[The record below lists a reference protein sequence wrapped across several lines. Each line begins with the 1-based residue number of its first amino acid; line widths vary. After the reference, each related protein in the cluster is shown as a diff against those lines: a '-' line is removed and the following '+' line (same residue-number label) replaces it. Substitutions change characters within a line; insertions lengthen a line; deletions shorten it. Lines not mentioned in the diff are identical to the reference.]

1 MSFEPYIHFQGNCE
15 EAMLFYAELFGTEP
29 PFFMRYGD
37 VPETSEGMSAAG
49 KKRILHALIKLGDG
63 ALMASDWPEG
73 MGQPQSSV
81 SISHVS
87 ESRDT
92 AQALVEQLS
101 AGAQEIM
108 MPFGDTFWADGFA
121 MLRDRFGTA
130 WMISGPSK
138 MESA

>member
-15 EAMLFYAELFGTEP
+15 EAMRFYAELFGTEP

-37 VPETSEGMSAAG
+37 MPEASEGMSETSKA
-49 KKRILHALIKLGDG
+49 RIMHALIKLGDG
-63 ALMASDWPEG
+63 ALMGSDWPEG

-87 ESRDT
+87 GSRAA
-92 AQALVEQLS
+92 AQAIFERLLDRAEEV
-101 AGAQEIM
+101 M
-108 MPFGDTFWADGFA
+108 MPFDDTFWADGFG

-130 WMISGPSK
+130 WMINGPAK
-138 MESA
+138 M